1 MRTLRLF
8 KERGISQLTIGGLY
22 EEIIELKF
30 VFILYVCS
38 ISKNKSSNYF
48 CINLINYITL
58 EVIL

>member
-8 KERGISQLTIGGLY
+8 KERGISLLTIGGLY
-22 EEIIELKF
+22 EEIIESELFF
-30 VFILYVCS
+30 VCIFNI
-38 ISKNKSSNYF
+38 KDKSSKYF